1 MLETDGGGKPPPY
14 DRERWGSMD
23 EQMMREALELA
34 REAAA
39 EGEVP
44 VGCVITLDGRIVGR
58 GRNRRELGKSAL
70 AHAELEAIAEACKT
84 LGGWRLWQCTLYVTL
99 EPCPMCAGAI
109 INARIP
115 RVVYGARDAKAGSCG
130 SIVDLFSLP
139 YNHKPQVEQ
148 GLLEAECSAV
158 LSQFFQDLRERRR
171 QKSSP
176 NPETQSAARLD
187 AGEIQC

>member
-1 MLETDGGGKPPPY
+1 
-14 DRERWGSMD
+14 MD